1 MAANISGKISTVYY
15 LRSMATQRKK
25 KLQEKDET
33 QNNNEEKGVQVLGH
47 LNCIVNV
54 RIACIF
60 SSLLFFTWK
69 MIHGVD
75 NNGVKDDRIN
85 REKKKPS

>member
-1 MAANISGKISTVYY
+1 MKWMENQMATNISGKISTVYY

-33 QNNNEEKGVQVLGH
+33 QNNNEEKGEQVLGH

-54 RIACIF
+54 RIACALCTFFISFIF
-60 SSLLFFTWK
+60 HVENDTWC
-69 MIHGVD
+69 
-75 NNGVKDDRIN
+75 
-85 REKKKPS
+85 